1 MVIGTTDEHHLVPSP
16 AEISHVKIG
25 GHIGPQM
32 ADMTRTVRIW
42 ESACHQ
48 HGLVTHHYTFDDD
61 AINKMITMRKKLTFR
76 TVSLGTEPPIPKTED
91 LAGWIR
97 ENRGRNADLV
107 TYQLEEGLI
116 PQIDAGIGD
125 ICTGG
130 RFYGKRWLECLTG
143 MDGRTIV
150 AEPGYMPGPVTADA
164 QDIGVSVRGARV
176 ALPAPHHLGLEDS
189 YFCDE
194 DEMQDAMSAVY
205 RGLMRAMRDAGIAG
219 HVLHCDRILEHEL
232 EMLAGKKVFFYAR
245 DPDEEGLATL
255 LEYQRVL
262 AVTKKDIPLVEGL
275 IEEYEIKRIILVD
288 PDARALMALLQ
299 IRDPDQVSTG
309 GYCTSAC
316 DRYWGELVDASTI
329 VR

>member
-1 MVIGTTDEHHLVPSP
+1 
-16 AEISHVKIG
+16 
-25 GHIGPQM
+25 
-32 ADMTRTVRIW
+32 
-42 ESACHQ
+42 
-48 HGLVTHHYTFDDD
+48 
-61 AINKMITMRKKLTFR
+61 MRKKLTFR

-91 LAGWIR
+91 LARWIA
-97 ENRGRNADLV
+97 EMRGRNADLV

-116 PQIDAGIGD
+116 PQIDSGIGD

-143 MDGRTIV
+143 IDGRTIV
-150 AEPGYMPGPVTADA
+150 AEPGYLSGPVTADA
-164 QDIGVSVRGARV
+164 EDIGVFARDARV
-176 ALPAPHHLGLEDS
+176 ALPAPNLLGLKDS

-194 DEMQDAMSAVY
+194 HEMQDALSAVY
-205 RGLMRAMRDAGIAG
+205 RGLMREMRDTGIAG

-232 EMLAGKKVFFYAR
+232 ETLAGKKVFFFAR

-255 LEYQRVL
+255 LEYQRTL
-262 AVTKKDIPLVEGL
+262 AVTPGYISLVEGL
-275 IEEYEIKRIILVD
+275 IDEYEIKRVILVD

-316 DRYWGELVDASTI
+316 DRYWRDLVDASTI